1 MPENQNDVPEK
12 KEDEIAEYFEGVKKL
27 ELEGYET
34 GIKKARNALFIT
46 AGLVLLAEIIAIAS
60 AGIPLTPFL
69 IGFIVVEVGI
79 FVALGFWTKTQP
91 LTAIIVGLIAFIGL
105 WVFTVVFSD
114 DDTAIVKGIIVKI
127 IIIVTLVNA
136 IKPAKAWQDAKKNM

>member
-1 MPENQNDVPEK
+1 MPDNQNTPEPP
-12 KEDEIAEYFEGVKKL
+12 KENEIADYFEGVKKL

-46 AGLVLLAEIIAIAS
+46 AGLVLLAEVISLATS
-60 AGIPLTPFL
+60 GIPLSPFL

-91 LTAIIVGLIAFIGL
+91 LTAIIIGL
-105 WVFTVVFSD
+105 LAFLGLWIFTIVATDSS
-114 DDTAIVKGIIVKI
+114 AIYKGILVKI

-136 IKPAKAWQDAKKNM
+136 IKPAKAWQDAKKS